1 MENKE
6 LFKAIKNLIKEE
18 YKTHKL
24 TYQDKEE
31 PMIGLLDGKLVFFD
45 GDLFTTTKLED

>member
-6 LFKAIKNLIKEE
+6 LFKAIKKLINDE

-31 PMIGLLDGKLVFFD
+31 PMIGLLNGKLVFFD
-45 GDLFTTTKLED
+45 GDLFITTNLE